1 MIDRLA
7 PALAGAL
14 LITTNLATAAE
25 PAVVRIDR
33 HVDLATGEHL
43 FVREVRRAGGPA
55 DVNSAVLLLHGA
67 RVPGVASFDLSVE
80 GGSLAADLAEAGHL
94 VYILDLRGY
103 GQSSRP
109 AAMAHPAID
118 SAPLIRTN
126 EAVADIAAA
135 VDAITEWS
143 GDTQVSIVGW
153 ATGGH
158 WAAAFAAEHPRT
170 VERLVLYNTLY
181 GRSNEHKSLGH
192 GSPLEDPLKPGQFN
206 ISSFGGYRFNTRAS
220 LFTAWD
226 NSIPAPDKTTWR
238 DPRVAGAYADAA
250 LASDETS
257 VTREPPSF
265 RSPSGA
271 MADSFELAVGKRQ
284 WAASALTMPVMVV
297 RSGRD
302 FWSRAQDAQDI
313 VTEAPRAEL
322 VTIPEAT
329 HFVHLD
335 RADAGRDV
343 FLRAVTRF
351 LEPSHTPQVGE

>member
-1 MIDRLA
+1 MFDRLV

-14 LITTNLATAAE
+14 LMTTNLAMAAE
-25 PAVVRIDR
+25 PAVIRVDR
-33 HVDLATGEHL
+33 HVDLATGERL

-55 DVNSAVLLLHGA
+55 EINSAVLLVHGA
-67 RVPGVASFDLSVE
+67 RVPGVASFDLPVP
-80 GGSLAADLAEAGHL
+80 GGSLAADLAAAGHL

-109 AAMAHPAID
+109 EAMAHAAID

-126 EAVADIAAA
+126 DAVADIAAA

-158 WAAAFAAEHPRT
+158 WAAAFAAQHPQI

-181 GRSNEHKSLGH
+181 GGSNEHKSLGH

-206 ISSFGGYRFNTRAS
+206 ISSFGAYRFNTRAS

-238 DPRVAGAYADAA
+238 NPRVADAYADAA

-257 VTREPPSF
+257 ITREPPSF

-271 MADSFELAVGKRQ
+271 MADSFELAIGKRQ
-284 WAASALTMPVMVV
+284 WAAAALTMPVMVV
-297 RSGRD
+297 RSGYD
-302 FWSRAQDAQDI
+302 FWSRTQDAQDI
-313 VTEAPRAEL
+313 VAEAPQAEL

-335 RADAGRDV
+335 RADAGRSV
-343 FLRAVTRF
+343 FLRAVTQF
-351 LEPSHTPQVGE
+351 LEPPRAQQVGE